1 MRALI
6 HVYVYECM
14 HVRTNTC
21 ASAGTRERRA
31 RLHLL
36 RDLFRRDIRLQV
48 ANNGVERVRCD
59 EGNDQAAAFR
69 DEAEPHGDAEE
80 GELRAGELLV
90 PPGSQLAFGREG
102 RVTVGGARGQLGQRG
117 GAAVSVSSPPNAWG
131 TPAPATRMH
140 HGATDAAGGRA
151 APGSAF
157 QVAVR
162 EAPPSPLRRPSCPP
176 HPDPPPPGRAPP
188 CPSDPGTNLRQ
199 RVLCM
204 LSFVFSV
211 HELLLTRAS
220 RRMADRIKYGSLEA
234 QAGERV
240 PAIA

>member
-1 MRALI
+1 MHAHI

-69 DEAEPHGDAEE
+69 DEAEHHGDAEE

-131 TPAPATRMH
+131 TPAPRDAHAPWRHGRRWRTRRTWISFPSG
-140 HGATDAAGGRA
+140 GAGGTSFSSPSPFLSAPSRSAAAGASSTMSFRSWHKLA
-151 APGSAF
+151 AAGLMHAF
-157 QVAVR
+157 FCFF
-162 EAPPSPLRRPSCPP
+162 CPRTAA
-176 HPDPPPPGRAPP
+176 DP
-188 CPSDPGTNLRQ
+188 
-199 RVLCM
+199 RV
-204 LSFVFSV
+204 
-211 HELLLTRAS
+211 
-220 RRMADRIKYGSLEA
+220 
-234 QAGERV
+234 
-240 PAIA
+240 